1 MKTVNPNHPSRLK
14 ILAYL
19 RKDPSASLNEIC
31 AAVGLCRTAVRHH
44 LMNLDREGVI
54 ERIVER
60 GNRGRYP
67 KHIKRHQKVSSEKL
81 TESTGY
87 AALYAKQGRG
97 ANAFVPRKA
106 KKHDKLQER
115 IDRVVEKALKRE
127 SNIQHDVIR
136 HQNARLRI
144 SGAHKVG

>member
-67 KHIKRHQKVSSEKL
+67 KHIKCHQKVSSEKL
-81 TESTGY
+81 TE
-87 AALYAKQGRG
+87 YAKQGRG

-115 IDRVVEKALKRE
+115 IDQVVEKALKRE